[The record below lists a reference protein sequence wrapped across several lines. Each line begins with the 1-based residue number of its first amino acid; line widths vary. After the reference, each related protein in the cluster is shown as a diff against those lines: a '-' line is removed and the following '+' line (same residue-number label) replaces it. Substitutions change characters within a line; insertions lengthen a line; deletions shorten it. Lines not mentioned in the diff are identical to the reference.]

1 MQLLISPVTVFS
13 LGLPNM
19 QVSHICIL
27 HELKTAFA
35 MYCKDP
41 FLKWG
46 GVGAGSAIYNWLFFQ
61 YLLQYTIFI
70 FFLVLT

>member
-41 FLKWG
+41 FLRWG
-46 GVGAGSAIYNWLFFQ
+46 GGR
-61 YLLQYTIFI
+61 
-70 FFLVLT
+70 